1 MGEVY
6 LAHDSRLRRQVAIK
20 LLPVE
25 FTENKDRLSRF
36 DREAYAASS
45 LSHPNILTVYEIGE
59 EQGHHFI
66 ATEYVEGESL
76 RQRLSG

>member
-6 LAHDSRLRRQVAIK
+6 LAHDSRLRRLVAIK

-36 DREAYAASS
+36 EREA
-45 LSHPNILTVYEIGE
+45 
-59 EQGHHFI
+59 GH
-66 ATEYVEGESL
+66 S
-76 RQRLSG
+76 R